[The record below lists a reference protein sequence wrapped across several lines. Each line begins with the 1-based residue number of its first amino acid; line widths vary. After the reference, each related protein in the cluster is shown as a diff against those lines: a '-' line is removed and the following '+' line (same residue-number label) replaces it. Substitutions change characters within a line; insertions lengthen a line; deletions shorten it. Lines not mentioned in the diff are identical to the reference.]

1 MLLYRCGESGG
12 SDYFNLHF
20 DDITNRKVKY
30 YPNNWQALKE
40 APEEAFEP
48 IEFDVFMD
56 WKIGGYE
63 IPQNI
68 VCLLRAKN
76 LDTGKVKEHVYRL
89 SHAAKKKC
97 RKLMNSG
104 NYEVT
109 VVQRDTVHF
118 LYPTENDIFD

>member
-1 MLLYRCGESGG
+1 M
-12 SDYFNLHF
+12 
-20 DDITNRKVKY
+20 TKRKKY

-89 SHAAKKKC
+89 NHAAKKKC